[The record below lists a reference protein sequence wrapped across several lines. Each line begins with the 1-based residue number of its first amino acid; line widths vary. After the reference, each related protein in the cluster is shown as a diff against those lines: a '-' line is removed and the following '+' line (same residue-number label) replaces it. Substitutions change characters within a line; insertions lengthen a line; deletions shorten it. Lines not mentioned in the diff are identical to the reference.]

1 MFDLNYFIKIFPD
14 IASRTYI
21 TLEITF
27 ISSIVALILGS
38 LIAVVNYSKIK
49 ILYPI
54 ARSFVSII
62 RGTPG
67 VAQLY
72 FFYYG
77 LAVFSQTVRNMTPI
91 IAVSAVLSLNASAFM
106 SESIRSGLI
115 SVDEGQIEAANS
127 LGMSGFNIFKRI
139 VFPQAFRIAI
149 PPLFNDL
156 INLIK
161 LSSLS
166 FMIGVADIMG
176 AAKIEGAKTFRYFEI
191 YAVVM
196 LVYWLVIMLFGSL
209 SKVIEKKIVSEY

>member
-1 MFDLNYFIKIFPD
+1 MFDLEYLIKIFPQ
-14 IASRTYI
+14 ILSRSYI

-27 ISSIVALILGS
+27 ISSIIAFLLGS
-38 LIAVVNYSKIK
+38 LIAVVNYNRVTF
-49 ILYPI
+49 LYPI
-54 ARSFVSII
+54 TKTFVSVI

-77 LAVFSQTVRNMTPI
+77 LAVFSESVRNMTPL
-91 IAVSAVLSLNASAFM
+91 IAVSVVLSLNASAFM
-106 SESIRSGLI
+106 SESLRGGLI
-115 SVDEGQIEAANS
+115 SVDEGQIEAAKS
-127 LGMSGFNIFKRI
+127 LGISSFNIFKRI
-139 VFPQAFRIAI
+139 IFPQAIRVAI

-196 LVYWLVIMLFGSL
+196 LVYWLIIMIFGAI
-209 SKVIEKKIVSEY
+209 SKQIEKKIAREY